1 MAGKDW
7 HKDYEGPAVEGT
19 KNVLEAAAKVPC
31 ELQLDCPLTYCHT
44 NPDTYIAVKHV
55 VVTSSFASVGNFNIP
70 ATKQAD
76 KVYTENDWNPV
87 TNEDCEKLKADD
99 PMAGSIWYCASKKL
113 AEQAAWD
120 VAKKANYKLSTI
132 CPPSE
137 LSILRDRVHLA

>member
-19 KNVLEAAAKVPC
+19 KNVLEAAAKV
-31 ELQLDCPLTYCHT
+31 DCKSRYRGIPQVRSNSCLLT
-44 NPDTYIAVKHV
+44 AVKHV

-76 KVYTENDWNPV
+76 KVYTEDDWNPV

-120 VAKKANYKLSTI
+120 VSKKASYKLSTI
-132 CPPSE
+132 CPPSKWVRSPD
-137 LSILRDRVHLA
+137 LDNPI